1 MQDKIVRVVLGDRR
15 SRHPIGYVVALVALS
30 AMIMPS
36 MASAKAPVV
45 PTKTYLALGDSVA
58 FGYSQQLYNEGVK
71 NGDPARGFET
81 GYASVYLK
89 ALKSPETQLTND
101 GCPGET
107 TESFLGK
114 NPVLINKLN
123 TALKAKQEQQK
134 LPAISGNESEPEAH
148 TLPNCEYQ
156 EEGNLKVAGKGGPL
170 HHPYIGESQLE
181 NAIKTIKEDSTNGTP
196 VTTISLDIGTGD
208 VLHTLARTEFE
219 VRKEIEARVL
229 ATVILKQPEFT
240 EAVANAAKARVEA
253 ALLAE
258 RPNAVK
264 ECEAQAQK
272 EVEEGR
278 ISPSQAPAAVQK
290 CVEADS
296 LPFVLKD
303 ALEHNYVKE
312 VEELVAAGAAKYAHE
327 HHFELTAEGEKKA
340 EEKIKA
346 ELHEVIGQINSNLL
360 GVLTAIREAGTLG
373 LGGVNYS
380 GKIIFQSSYDAF
392 GKQFQFASEANTFVS
407 EHGGPE
413 GPYAVDDGRCVE
425 HAATE
430 AEENEHITA
439 GHCVAAALHIGFN
452 AIVELLNNETY
463 ENVHLG
469 SRACDTDPAV
479 RFNAGTLTKPTLEPE
494 RLRKWTNMTNG
505 GEFEGKHD
513 GPDVNPTA
521 VGSKELSA
529 EMVKEAKACHTQE
542 ESSPATGPLGF

>member
-1 MQDKIVRVVLGDRR
+1 MQDKIVRVVFGDRR
-15 SRHPIGYVVALVALS
+15 SRHPIGYVVALVA
-30 AMIMPS
+30 MIMPS
-36 MASAKAPVV
+36 MASAKTPVV

-81 GYASVYLK
+81 GYANDYLK
-89 ALKSPETQLTND
+89 TLKSPETQLTND

-114 NPVLINKLN
+114 NPVLLNKLN
-123 TALKAKQEQQK
+123 TALKAKQEAQK
-134 LPAISGNESEPEAH
+134 LPQISGNESEPEAH

-170 HHPYIGESQLE
+170 HHPYVSESQLE

-229 ATVILKQPEFT
+229 ATVLLKQPEFT

-253 ALLAE
+253 ALHAE

-278 ISPSQAPAAVQK
+278 ISQGQVPAAVQK
-290 CVEADS
+290 CIEVAS
-296 LPFVLKD
+296 IPFALKD

-312 VEELVAAGAAKYAHE
+312 VEGLVAAGAAKYAHE

-346 ELHEVIGQINSNLL
+346 ELHEVIAQINSNVL
-360 GVLTAIREAGTLG
+360 GILTAIREAGTLG

-407 EHGGPE
+407 EHGGSE
-413 GPYAVDDGRCVE
+413 GPYAVDDGRCTE

-430 AEENEHITA
+430 AEENEHITT
-439 GHCVAAALHIGFN
+439 GHCVAAPLHIGFN
-452 AIVELLNNETY
+452 SIIALLNNETF
-463 ENVHLG
+463 ETVHTA
-469 SRACDTDPAV
+469 SRACDTDPGF
-479 RFNAGTLTKPTLEPE
+479 RFNPGNTVKPTVEPE
-494 RLRKWTNMTNG
+494 RMKKWLNMTNVT
-505 GEFEGKHD
+505 EAEGKLN
-513 GPDVNPTA
+513 GPDVNPTKA
-521 VGSKELSA
+521 GFTELST
-529 EMVKEAKACHTQE
+529 EMVKEAKVCHSQE
-542 ESSPATGPLGF
+542 EQAPATGPLGF